1 MCYQSVKSIGRL
13 LILIM
18 SLAIVGA
25 GCPSMEPP
33 AEAVLAGTW
42 KVETTPQ
49 EDDLTQLFLTF
60 DQNGALQTV
69 MYQVTDNAVI
79 TVPSP
84 LGTTNVEGQEVT
96 ISSTFLG
103 NSLSFDG
110 TLNATNDV
118 IEGNITIT
126 ITVGGIV
133 ITIDNGEATL
143 TKQ

>member
-1 MCYQSVKSIGRL
+1 MCYTYVKAIGRML
-13 LILIM
+13 M
-18 SLAIVGA
+18 VVAPLALVAA
-25 GCPSMEPP
+25 GCPTTEPP

-42 KVETTPQ
+42 EVSTTP
-49 EDDLTQLFLTF
+49 EESDLTQLLLTF
-60 DQNGALQTV
+60 NQNGDLQTV
-69 MYQVTDNAVI
+69 TYQVSDNTVI

-84 LGTTNVEGQEVT
+84 LGNTNVEGQEVT

-103 NSLSFDG
+103 NSLSFSG
-110 TLNATNDV
+110 TLNETNDV
-118 IEGNITIT
+118 IEGNITTT